1 MAVPQT
7 RPEARTEALPG
18 EPILWVLIASELAV
32 FVAGVSVMVGLG
44 LRDPVGFATAQAQLE
59 GRLAALNTLVLVTS
73 GLCAAL
79 AEAQAAQHNRRA
91 ARGWLAL
98 AGFGGLVFLALKG
111 VEYTHDIHAGI
122 GIDDHPFFTF
132 YYLLTGFHAAH
143 VLAGVVVLALV
154 ALRARPAPV
163 QAAAMIWHMVDLV
176 WVLILPA
183 IYLIW

>member
-79 AEAQAAQHNRRA
+79 AEAQAARA
-91 ARGWLAL
+91 QPLWIWG
-98 AGFGGLVFLALKG
+98 AG
-111 VEYTHDIHAGI
+111 
-122 GIDDHPFFTF
+122 
-132 YYLLTGFHAAH
+132 H
-143 VLAGVVVLALV
+143 VGRALV
-154 ALRARPAPV
+154 AVLSPLVSMATPPAGSRSAAVFPPREPSGSSLKAPILKNSLPSPVRPL
-163 QAAAMIWHMVDLV
+163 WR
-176 WVLILPA
+176 WR
-183 IYLIW
+183 